1 MSSVMKNFF
10 YFCLF
15 VCCLVPNQSKCGWML
30 LDLGPFLMWCLLQF
44 SWGFLIG
51 SLQKKNIKKVL
62 LQFLFTISIISW
74 EINENLSV
82 YYYTNGDII
91 FCTELL

>member
-1 MSSVMKNFF
+1 MSSVMKNF
-10 YFCLF
+10 CLF
-15 VCCLVPNQSKCGWML
+15 VVMFQIRVNMWLDASGPGDFSACYNLVT
-30 LDLGPFLMWCLLQF
+30 
-44 SWGFLIG
+44 WGFLIG

>member
-1 MSSVMKNFF
+1 MWLDASGPGDFSACYN
-10 YFCLF
+10 
-15 VCCLVPNQSKCGWML
+15 LV
-30 LDLGPFLMWCLLQF
+30 
-44 SWGFLIG
+44 SWRFLIDI
-51 SLQKKNIKKVL
+51 LQKKNIKKVL

-82 YYYTNGDII
+82 CYYTNGDII